1 MLLRLICLH
10 EDHSRQCVCVC
21 VQDMFKLNQQF
32 ERFYTRHAYTPIRD
46 CWERPICSLPGARID
61 VMDRVSSD
69 GNWTYTLV
77 LQHTLGCVEV
87 FSCMAPHHCSP
98 PPPPSMPGTKRNC
111 LNLGSYNYLGFAENS
126 GPCTEAVKETMKCCG
141 VACCSARGDY
151 GEGRGREG
159 SQHWDRLLSVFCS
172 CQAIFPLSESW
183 SVPLLGLLA
192 SRMPLCLG
200 WALPP
205 TPPT

>member
-1 MLLRLICLH
+1 ML
-10 EDHSRQCVCVC
+10 SVCVA
-21 VQDMFKLNQQF
+21 QDMFKLNQQF

-61 VMDRVSSD
+61 VMDRFSND
-69 GNWTYTLV
+69 GNWTYMLV
-77 LQHTLGCVEV
+77 PQHTHGCSGVV
-87 FSCMAPHHCSP
+87 LVCDTSSLLPSP
-98 PPPPSMPGTKRNC
+98 PSLLPSMPGTKRNC

-126 GPCTEAVKETMKCCG
+126 GPCTEAVKETLHHSG

-151 GEGRGREG
+151 GEGRCGGHSVGE
-159 SQHWDRLLSVFCS
+159 DYLPCSVFG
-172 CQAIFPLSESW
+172 QAIFPLCESW
-183 SVPLLGLLA
+183 NRPLPGLLA
-192 SRMPLCLG
+192 NRTPLCLG

>member
-1 MLLRLICLH
+1 
-10 EDHSRQCVCVC
+10 
-21 VQDMFKLNQQF
+21 MFKLNQQF

-151 GEGRGREG
+151 GEGRGGRGHSTGTDYSLCSARVRQSSHCPRVGVCHCSVCWQAGCHCVWDGLCHQLHQHEG
-159 SQHWDRLLSVFCS
+159 TRQ
-172 CQAIFPLSESW
+172 QSET
-183 SVPLLGLLA
+183 VIGVN
-192 SRMPLCLG
+192 
-200 WALPP
+200 
-205 TPPT
+205 